1 MAAAEK
7 RNEIGFDKQ
16 TIADVFK
23 HWYTVPS
30 YQRHYVWDSDNVH
43 DLLSDFE
50 LNYQKHKDDEYFL
63 GSYIYQDKGNEYDLL
78 DGQQRI
84 TTLFLLFAFLRDCDK
99 TPKEIKKPCGEY
111 IFQEANVMEGIEEQV
126 RLKYAIRGNVG
137 QFISDNIV
145 NTNISEMWDKFG
157 VERDKNANE
166 SIRHI
171 CNTLLCIKSFFE
183 SHPNIDI
190 TSYAKYICTKVVMIY
205 VSADTLEDAFR
216 LFSIMND
223 RGLKLSNSDILKS
236 SNLEKITKDS
246 EMNKCAKQW
255 EELQSNLGSNFDRF
269 LSYVR
274 MTLLKSRQR
283 STLLDEFEKFV
294 FASSNGKAPL
304 LKQGKAFF
312 DYVEKSYEG
321 YNKVIELDEM
331 DNKPFCNLI
340 SVLKASMPSTDWV
353 PVVMHYY
360 SKFRE
365 NGIYDFTLK
374 VACKN
379 IADAICGEV
388 PTSRIDHLSAI
399 MKDIDI
405 AANANVVI
413 NNAQLFSFDKQK
425 FLSNVQSD
433 VYGGKYTKALLMLLE
448 LDVKDKTQ
456 YNDWGMISIEHILPQ
471 TPDANS
477 QWVKD
482 FTPQQIVDFTHKV
495 GNLCLISRR
504 KNASLS
510 NLDYMD
516 KRKRYFEKNI
526 GAFPHTLQIY
536 NRYPTKWTPEEFKE
550 NQANTITQIK
560 KIFGINV

>member
-1 MAAAEK
+1 MAAVEK

-30 YQRHYVWDSDNVH
+30 YQRHYVWDSDNVD

-50 LNYQKHKDDEYFL
+50 RNYQEHKDDEYFL
-63 GSYIYQDKGNEYDLL
+63 GSYIYQDKGSEYDLL

-84 TTLFLLFAFLRDCDK
+84 TTLFLLFAFLRDYDK
-99 TPKEIKKPCGEY
+99 TPKDIKKPCREY
-111 IFQEANVMEGIEEQV
+111 VFQEANVMEGIEEQV
-126 RLKYAIRGNVG
+126 RLKYAIRGNVS
-137 QFISDNIV
+137 QFIADNVVNSDI
-145 NTNISEMWDKFG
+145 TQMWEKFN
-157 VERDKNANE
+157 VERVSNSNE

-246 EMNKCAKQW
+246 EMNECAKEW

-274 MTLLKSRQR
+274 MTLLKNRQR
-283 STLLDEFEKFV
+283 ATLLDEFEKLVFV
-294 FASSNGKAPL
+294 SVNKNPPL
-304 LKQGKAFF
+304 LQQGKPFF
-312 DYVEKSYEG
+312 DYVQKSYNA
-321 YNKVIELDEM
+321 YSKIIELEDM
-331 DNKPFCNLI
+331 NNKPFCNLI

-360 SKFRE
+360 SRFQE
-365 NGIYDFTLK
+365 QDIYAFTLK

-388 PTSRIDHLSAI
+388 PTSRIDHLTAI
-399 MKDIDI
+399 MKYIDS
-405 AANANVVI
+405 ATDASAVI
-413 NNAQLFSFDKQK
+413 NNTQLFSFDTQK
-425 FLSNVQSD
+425 FLGNVQSD
-433 VYGGKYTKALLMLLE
+433 VYGAKYTKALLMLLE

-482 FTPQQIVDFTHKV
+482 FTPQQRTDFTHKV

-536 NRYPTKWTPEEFKE
+536 NKYPTKWTPEEFKE

-560 KIFGINV
+560 KIFGINA